1 MVVAVVA
8 AVPMSPPLLLLLPL
22 VTLAN
27 GAMLCGLMG
36 RRADG
41 DDDQS
46 LECLEWNANG
56 PRRRELGLL
65 ANASSEALVSLKAS
79 VVRVIANSSISS
91 SSCIPSSIHPVGG
104 LIHNRRTTVAV
115 VIVVAD
121 RILLCGILRMMHTHA
136 LLVAGIGNV
145 AQRSKEVYFVD
156 LVVAQRLD
164 VCRKMRHARRGP
176 PPNLLH

>member
-1 MVVAVVA
+1 VVHPKKSVGGTVVAVVA
-8 AVPMSPPLLLLLPL
+8 AVPKSPPLLLLLLPL

-65 ANASSEALVSLKAS
+65 ANASSAALVSLKAS
-79 VVRVIANSSISS
+79 VVRVIVNSSS
-91 SSCIPSSIHPVGG
+91 SSCISSSIHPVGC
-104 LIHNRRTTVAV
+104 LNHNRRTTVAV
-115 VIVVAD
+115 VIVDAD
-121 RILLCGILRMMHTHA
+121 RILLCCILRRMHTHA

-145 AQRSKEVYFVD
+145 AQRSKEVY
-156 LVVAQRLD
+156 
-164 VCRKMRHARRGP
+164 RG
-176 PPNLLH
+176 NLGC